1 MHSWCPTEASCP
13 GKSCYSVHENEIH
26 RQFKLKLG
34 NNSHVPQVLWD
45 WDWDLVEGVPRRR
58 TVGIEGSDAVSCD
71 YLVVRG
77 VARRIFDHVELEG
90 DIREKHA
97 HTWARSR
104 WRLLNSHLIVSLVEH
119 NKCFKIMILKH
130 FLSLSPPLENWT
142 RCPLIYIYTAARC
155 KDWLQCLDKG
165 DHWENER
172 EREMTRI
179 KAIGRCLTFLQAL
192 ISLLQIT
199 MLYQQD
205 TRLSSV

>member
-13 GKSCYSVHENEIH
+13 GKSCYSVHVTEIH

-104 WRLLNSHLIVSLVEH
+104 WWLLNSHLIVSLFEQH
-119 NKCFKIMILKH
+119 KCFKIMILKH
-130 FLSLSPPLENWT
+130 FFFYHYHHLWKTGPAALSSTFIPQQDAKTDCNVWT
-142 RCPLIYIYTAARC
+142 
-155 KDWLQCLDKG
+155 KG
-165 DHWENER
+165 IIERMKER
-172 EREMTRI
+172 ERDD
-179 KAIGRCLTFLQAL
+179 QN
-192 ISLLQIT
+192 
-199 MLYQQD
+199 
-205 TRLSSV
+205 

>member
-1 MHSWCPTEASCP
+1 MRKRVIEEHGITGETHAFMHSWCPTEASCP
-13 GKSCYSVHENEIH
+13 GKSCYAVHENEIH

-104 WRLLNSHLIVSLVEH
+104 WRLLNSHLIASLFEQ

-130 FLSLSPPLENWT
+130 FFIIITTSGKLDPLPSRLHLDRSKMQRLTAMFGQRGSLREWK
-142 RCPLIYIYTAARC
+142 RAR
-155 KDWLQCLDKG
+155 DDQ
-165 DHWENER
+165 N
-172 EREMTRI
+172 
-179 KAIGRCLTFLQAL
+179 
-192 ISLLQIT
+192 
-199 MLYQQD
+199 
-205 TRLSSV
+205 